1 MRLKSPT
8 TYLLIPQ
15 PDGAEY
21 ETAYKF
27 ITDEPVV
34 YDAYFVDA
42 AEFFPENTFAP
53 DAVMFTLEP
62 EDGNLPSPREDPR
75 IGPTVAAVFAE
86 KFAKNKNSVVCFI
99 CASEDKKEVLRARKF
114 DIMFES
120 QDTSKDFIK
129 IKIREK
135 GIYGAVIYHRDN
147 PAGPEIA
154 AAAKQM
160 LSPF

>member
-34 YDAYFVDA
+34 Y
-42 AEFFPENTFAP
+42 